1 MNKKFWYLTRV
12 SLKKKICSK
21 WFLVTNI
28 ILAIAIIC
36 IINLNSIV
44 KFFGG
49 DFSDNLTIYLVD
61 NNTNMADYF
70 KNTLESLDED
80 KKLTI
85 KSEDKS
91 LDELKKDLKD
101 SEVIVVLNSD
111 NEEYLKSDVISN
123 SKIDNGV
130 YQEIANSLNATKA
143 TIGMINA
150 NIDPI
155 VLSNI
160 SMPTTINRT
169 LLNDTSSIDENM
181 EIVMNSVF
189 PTIILPF
196 FMLVVFLVQMV
207 GGEICEEKTTR
218 SMEIIISNV
227 SPKIHLFSKV
237 LASNIFVIIQ
247 GLLLII
253 FAFIGLGIN
262 KYLTKTSPLS
272 LISSLV
278 GNVDLS
284 ILTDK
289 LLVLVPTTLLLM
301 LLSFLSYAILSG
313 ILASM
318 TVNIED
324 FNQLQ
329 SPVMLLS
336 VLGYYLAITASM
348 FKGSTL
354 IHVLSYLPF
363 LSAFLSPTLYII
375 GEISAFEIIISIII
389 MILFIVLLLKKGI
402 KVYKNGILNYS
413 TDKVWNRV
421 FKSIKN

>member
-49 DFSDNLTIYLVD
+49 DFSDNLTIYLID

-111 NEEYLKSDVISN
+111 NKEYLKSDVISN

-169 LLNDTSSIDENM
+169 LLNDTSSVDENM

-227 SPKIHLFSKV
+227 SPKMHLFSKV
-237 LASNIFVIIQ
+237 LASNIFVITQ

-262 KYLTKTSPLS
+262 KYLTGTSPLS

-289 LLVLVPTTLLLM
+289 LLVLVPTTLILM

-421 FKSIKN
+421 FKSMKN